1 MFTPFPTDQLQQTGA
16 AENKVDMLDVPGKGR
31 CYVYIARYIG
41 IISKVTKCMII
52 VIYKVVQI

>member
-1 MFTPFPTDQLQQTGA
+1 MFTTFPTDQLQQTGA

-41 IISKVTKCMII
+41 MISKVTKFKII
-52 VIYKVVQI
+52 VICMV